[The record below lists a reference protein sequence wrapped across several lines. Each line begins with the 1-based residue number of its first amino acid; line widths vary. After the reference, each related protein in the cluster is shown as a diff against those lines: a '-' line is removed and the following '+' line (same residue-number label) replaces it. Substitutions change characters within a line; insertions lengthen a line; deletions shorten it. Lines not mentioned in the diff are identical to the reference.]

1 MTPLLLFLL
10 ALASV
15 YVGTVTSAFSALM
28 QLSLRIMAEGSGRDD
43 RLTRYLDHPQ
53 RLFVPARLLKG
64 VMTVAT
70 TVLMAGV
77 TGVGPAGVP
86 VLLVAVLGFL
96 LVTEHLVPLLL
107 VRRDPE
113 HVLSLLLPSFDAV
126 CRMLSPITTPL
137 LRVGRTRRGPVHGN
151 GDAAADTAGADTVVV
166 ADASE
171 PETLQEGQAREML
184 RSLVDFRETMVR
196 EVMTPRADIVAVPAA
211 ATVGQL
217 QALFRDQEYSG
228 IPVYEDTLDNV
239 IGFVFVKDLIHLP
252 TAADPAAPMT
262 TLVRAADRAN
272 FVPETKRVP
281 DLLREFQRNR
291 LQMAIVVDE
300 YGGTAGLVTIEDLL
314 EEIVGEIRDE
324 YDTEVEP
331 VVDEGNGR
339 WVFSGKAHAEEL
351 RDRVGLEIDGEGF
364 ETVGG
369 YLLSRLGRVPAVGEH
384 LELDGLQVDVL
395 EAERRRIIRVR
406 VTRPAEPAPAAV
418 EVAE

>member
-1 MTPLLLFLL
+1 MTPLLIFLL
-10 ALASV
+10 AVASV

-28 QLSLRIMAEGSGRDD
+28 QLSLRIMAEGRGRDD
-43 RLTRYLDHPQ
+43 RLTHYLDHPQ

-64 VMTVAT
+64 MMTVAT
-70 TVLMAGV
+70 TVLIARF

-86 VLLVAVLGFL
+86 VLLIAVLGFL

-126 CRMLSPITTPL
+126 CRVLGPITTPL
-137 LRVGRTRRGPVHGN
+137 LRVGR
-151 GDAAADTAGADTVVV
+151 AAGSAPEGTPDTTGAEAV
-166 ADASE
+166 AATDPGE
-171 PETLQEGQAREML
+171 PEVLQEGQAREML

-196 EVMTPRADIVAVPAA
+196 EVMTPRPDIVAVPAT

-217 QALFRDQEYSG
+217 QALFRDQQYSRM
-228 IPVYEDTLDNV
+228 PVYQDTLDNV

-252 TAADPAAPMT
+252 TAADSAAAIAS
-262 TLVRAADRAN
+262 LIRAADRAN

-331 VVDEGNGR
+331 VVDEGDGR
-339 WVFSGKAHAEEL
+339 WVFSGKAHVEEL
-351 RDRVGLEIDGEGF
+351 RDRVGLELDGEGF

-384 LELDGLQVDVL
+384 LELDGLHVDVL

-406 VTRPAEPAPAAV
+406 VTRPAGHTAAA
-418 EVAE
+418 AEAAE

>member
-10 ALASV
+10 AVASV

-70 TVLMAGV
+70 TVLIARF

-86 VLLVAVLGFL
+86 VLLMAVLAFL
-96 LVTEHLVPLLL
+96 LVTEHLIPLLL

-113 HVLSLLLPSFDAV
+113 EVLSLLLPSFDAV
-126 CRMLSPITTPL
+126 CRVLAPITTPL
-137 LRVGRTRRGPVHGN
+137 LRVGRTRRGPAGSTTE
-151 GDAAADTAGADTVVV
+151 GTTDEAGAATV
-166 ADASE
+166 ATTEAGT
-171 PETLQEGQAREML
+171 PEGLQEGQAREML

-196 EVMTPRADIVAVPAA
+196 EVMTPRPDLVAVPAT

-217 QALFRDQEYSG
+217 QALFRDQQYSRM
-228 IPVYEDTLDNV
+228 PVYQDTLDNV
-239 IGFVFVKDLIHLP
+239 TGFVFVKDLIHLA
-252 TAADPAAPMT
+252 TAADPSAAIT
-262 TLVRAADRAN
+262 TLIRAADRAN

-281 DLLREFQRNR
+281 ELLREFQRNR

-331 VVDEGNGR
+331 VVDEGDGR
-339 WVFSGKAHAEEL
+339 WVFSGKAHVEEL
-351 RDRVGLEIDGEGF
+351 RDRVGLELDGEGF

-384 LELDGLQVDVL
+384 LELDGLHVDVL

-406 VTRPAEPAPAAV
+406 VTRPPETAADTAGAAE
-418 EVAE
+418 